1 MMLADESDVSKR
13 QEDGFGFWACIFPI
27 VLCGWFSFVQFAFLI
42 FLIISKFGLWLLA
55 DLAPWQAVI
64 ALSSLATGLSSPH
77 GQGEGRQLITRKE
90 RQQSNKIES
99 VSAVSRCLG
108 SFLDS
113 DMEFTLSSQI
123 QIFLCLI
130 ATVLLMGS
138 MDAFPC
144 PLKWYWSLHI
154 FLRSNSASKNSFDSF
169 LLLFL
174 FVVGVMCLGVRSHTF
189 QLLLAE
195 GVQARE
201 VTSFCFYVSFPH
213 ITPEESLWFATGRG
227 MTVPVIPVIL
237 PLAGDEAVHLEPA
250 AQS

>member
-154 FLRSNSASKNSFDSF
+154 FLRSNFASKTHSFFCSYSRCDVPGCEVPHLSVAPSRRSSSSWGDSF
-169 LLLFL
+169 LTFPFHTSCHLKSHCGS
-174 FVVGVMCLGVRSHTF
+174 VVR
-189 QLLLAE
+189 
-195 GVQARE
+195 
-201 VTSFCFYVSFPH
+201 Y
-213 ITPEESLWFATGRG
+213 W
-227 MTVPVIPVIL
+227 
-237 PLAGDEAVHLEPA
+237 
-250 AQS
+250 

>member
-1 MMLADESDVSKR
+1 M
-13 QEDGFGFWACIFPI
+13 
-27 VLCGWFSFVQFAFLI
+27 
-42 FLIISKFGLWLLA
+42 
-55 DLAPWQAVI
+55 I

-144 PLKWYWSLHI
+144 PLK
-154 FLRSNSASKNSFDSF
+154 
-169 LLLFL
+169 
-174 FVVGVMCLGVRSHTF
+174 
-189 QLLLAE
+189 
-195 GVQARE
+195 
-201 VTSFCFYVSFPH
+201 
-213 ITPEESLWFATGRG
+213 
-227 MTVPVIPVIL
+227 
-237 PLAGDEAVHLEPA
+237 
-250 AQS
+250 

>member
-13 QEDGFGFWACIFPI
+13 QEDGFGFSACIFPI

-144 PLKWYWSLHI
+144 PLKCWSLHI
-154 FLRSNSASKNSFDSF
+154 FLRSRLIPSFVLVCRRCDVPGCEVPHLSIAPSRRSSSSWGDQLTVLVSLRFLSTHQGNWQSHCGSVVRYWQRDDRDSASGRRWSSTPRASSPK
-169 LLLFL
+169 
-174 FVVGVMCLGVRSHTF
+174 LGK
-189 QLLLAE
+189 
-195 GVQARE
+195 
-201 VTSFCFYVSFPH
+201 P
-213 ITPEESLWFATGRG
+213 
-227 MTVPVIPVIL
+227 
-237 PLAGDEAVHLEPA
+237 
-250 AQS
+250 

>member
-27 VLCGWFSFVQFAFLI
+27 VLCGWFSFVQFVFLI
-42 FLIISKFGLWLLA
+42 FLIISKLGLWLLA

-154 FLRSNSASKNSFDSF
+154 FLRSRLIPSFVPI
-169 LLLFL
+169 
-174 FVVGVMCLGVRSHTF
+174 VVGVMCLSVRSHTF

-201 VTSFCFYVSFPH
+201 VTVSLRFLSTH
-213 ITPEESLWFATGRG
+213 HTWRVTVVQWFATGRG
-227 MTVPVIPVIL
+227 MTVPVIPVIPVIL

-250 AQS
+250 APKLGKA